1 MKHLLKKISASKSN
15 IIAHIK
21 MGDDTFNLTT
31 REDKVQATY
40 NGCDVLSASKTKES
54 TEKITHVVQDFI
66 GYYLKDSKNASVSVF
81 KNKESGDFDSLM
93 EQLKDIPGIKKIV
106 IKTLPDNARD
116 IEKTLHPD
124 FSPEKGI
131 RNSAIIKCLED
142 FSNIVGEICTL
153 LNVSRNDALTIT
165 QGRLVGTMWGA
176 KPMQEML
183 ESIHQEIADNDKWD
197 RIEFFSNIIIK
208 SIDRLIH
215 KLATELSSVCMEE
228 KKVIYNILIPNILD
242 GYEQFKQVVGSALMS
257 LSSLVYID
265 VIFKKM
271 TSYPATLFMSSSMLG
286 DLNQD
291 YQKLLGL
298 LKDMPRI
305 ERQVIYPLDMM
316 RLQNF
321 K

>member
-1 MKHLLKKISASKSN
+1 
-15 IIAHIK
+15 
-21 MGDDTFNLTT
+21 
-31 REDKVQATY
+31 
-40 NGCDVLSASKTKES
+40 
-54 TEKITHVVQDFI
+54 
-66 GYYLKDSKNASVSVF
+66 
-81 KNKESGDFDSLM
+81 
-93 EQLKDIPGIKKIV
+93 
-106 IKTLPDNARD
+106 
-116 IEKTLHPD
+116 
-124 FSPEKGI
+124 
-131 RNSAIIKCLED
+131 
-142 FSNIVGEICTL
+142 
-153 LNVSRNDALTIT
+153 
-165 QGRLVGTMWGA
+165 
-176 KPMQEML
+176 MQEML

-257 LSSLVYID
+257 LSSLAYID
-265 VIFKKM
+265 VIFKKT

-316 RLQNF
+316 RLQSCIL